1 MMDSGDEDRD
11 SKDERR
17 GTSRAGAAS
26 EPTGRAR
33 RRPELAHSRVDS
45 PPWEMRTTL
54 TCGASA
60 EMSPEGRFLG
70 EPAPPPPGLL
80 GVSRQ
85 TCPFLNTPHL
95 RQR

>member
-60 EMSPEGRFLG
+60 EMSPESRFLG
-70 EPAPPPPGLL
+70 EPPPGLL

-85 TCPFLNTPHL
+85 TCPLLNTPHL